1 MTADAV
7 SYGDA
12 APSIFHRVITNNWP
26 QISHGKDCYLYAEDG
41 RAYLDACAGVH
52 VVSIGHGVP
61 EITVAMQEQADKV
74 CFTYA
79 RFLTQPQI
87 DLADKLAS
95 IAPGDLNRVFF
106 VSGGSEATEAGMK
119 IARKY
124 HLETGNPKKYKVI
137 TRWNSWHGNTIGA
150 LSMSGRSPWRED
162 YIPYTLDFPHIPF
175 PNPDHCPYCAGQSE
189 CVHSGAV
196 ELERVIKQE
205 GADYISAFIAEPISG
220 TSCCGLKPPDNY
232 FPEIREV
239 CDRYNVL
246 LIVDEVV
253 TGFGRTGTN
262 FGIEHWQG
270 VVPDIMATGK
280 GLSSGYTPIAA
291 TLVRDE
297 VYDGIYKKQNH
308 YVHGH
313 TYGGNPLS
321 CAIAL
326 AVQNYIEDN
335 DLVARCKK
343 MGDLM
348 HEQLLPLMDSPIV
361 SAVRGGHGLLN
372 GVEFCKDKASGEPFD
387 PQQGVTAAVVNKV
400 FDRGVLIMPGSPGM
414 IDGVNGD
421 HIAISPPFTIDEEQ
435 VAQTATTV
443 AQAIGEVAR
452 ELGY

>member
-1 MTADAV
+1 MTTDT
-7 SYGDA
+7 
-12 APSIFHRVITNNWP
+12 IFHRVITDNWP

-61 EITVAMQEQADKV
+61 EIAAAMQEQADKV

-79 RFLTQPQI
+79 RFLTQPQL
-87 DLADKLAS
+87 DLADK
-95 IAPGDLNRVFF
+95 IATMTPGDLNRVFF
-106 VSGGSEATEAGMK
+106 VSGGSEATEAGLK

-124 HLETGNPKKYKVI
+124 HIETGHPKKYKVI
-137 TRWNSWHGNTIGA
+137 TRWQSWHGNTIGA
-150 LSMSGRSPWRED
+150 LSMSGRSTWRED
-162 YIPYTLDFPHIPF
+162 YVPYLLDFPHITF
-175 PNPDHCPYCAGQSE
+175 PNPDHCPYCKDQSACTLSCAE
-189 CVHSGAV
+189 
-196 ELERVIKQE
+196 ELERVIVQE
-205 GADYISAFIAEPISG
+205 GSEYIAAFIAEPISG
-220 TSCCGLKPPDNY
+220 TSCCGLMPPPDY
-232 FPEIREV
+232 FPTLREI
-239 CDRYNVL
+239 CDRHNIL
-246 LIVDEVV
+246 MIIDEVV
-253 TGFGRTGTN
+253 TGFGRTGVN

-291 TLVRDE
+291 TIVRDE
-297 VYDGIYKKQNH
+297 IYDGIYKEQNH

-335 DLVARCKK
+335 DLIARCAR

-348 HEQLLPLMDSPIV
+348 HERLKPLEASPIV
-361 SAVRGGHGLLN
+361 GAVRGGQGLLN
-372 GVEFCKDKASGEPFD
+372 GVEFVKDKAIREPFD
-387 PQQGVTAAVVNKV
+387 PQQGVTGAVVNRAFEKS
-400 FDRGVLIMPGSPGM
+400 VLIMPGSPGM

-421 HIAISPPFTIDEEQ
+421 HIAISPPFTINEEQ
-435 VAQTATTV
+435 VEEIAQVIADV
-443 AQAIGEVAR
+443 VGDMEK